1 LNRSSAD
8 LDTKKAKITEIE
20 ETIARTKTEIINLE
34 EDIKDVT
41 VRREKEMRKGGQYE
55 ALEKSVKEASH
66 EVVRLKTLIDLKT
79 GSIDEENRR
88 KEKAQQQLLE
98 LEKAC
103 AAKKNE
109 FEKVQT
115 AYQKLRADFDEQSNE
130 AMKKEEL
137 LQTLSTGIAAKEGQ
151 DNGYMDQLQG
161 IFAFLRRLIVDARL
175 RITQAATE
183 QEQAKLKIKDLE
195 TRISKEEP
203 RAKKAADQ
211 NKSLLSALEN
221 LRKDSTKIRERLL
234 KLGWEE
240 GKDQA
245 MKKRKTEL
253 QDNIRKF
260 TEVFELTWNGLIYSN
275 LTI

>member
-1 LNRSSAD
+1 MNRSSAD

-20 ETIARTKTEIINLE
+20 ETIARTKTEITNLE

-41 VRREKEMRKGGQYE
+41 IRREKEMRKGGKYE

-79 GSIDEENRR
+79 GSIDEESCR

-98 LEKAC
+98 LEKAS

-109 FEKVQT
+109 FEKVQM

-130 AMKKEEL
+130 ATKKEEL

-161 IFAFLRRLIVDARL
+161 IFAFSATIDCRCPTTDYSGCNGAGTSQ
-175 RITQAATE
+175 TQN
-183 QEQAKLKIKDLE
+183 Q
-195 TRISKEEP
+195 RS
-203 RAKKAADQ
+203 
-211 NKSLLSALEN
+211 
-221 LRKDSTKIRERLL
+221 
-234 KLGWEE
+234 
-240 GKDQA
+240 
-245 MKKRKTEL
+245 
-253 QDNIRKF
+253 
-260 TEVFELTWNGLIYSN
+260 
-275 LTI
+275 